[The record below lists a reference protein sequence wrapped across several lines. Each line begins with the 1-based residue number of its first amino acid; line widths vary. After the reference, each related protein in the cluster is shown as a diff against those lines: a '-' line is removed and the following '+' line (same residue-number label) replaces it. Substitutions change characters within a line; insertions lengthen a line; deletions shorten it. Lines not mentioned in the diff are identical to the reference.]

1 MNKNR
6 VPADVLEKQGVAPQ
20 KQSHRM
26 PHEDLAE
33 NEVEITIDENGQV
46 SVRGNNLD
54 RMEEVREMLAEIG
67 IYLEDSEAQ

>member
-1 MNKNR
+1 M
-6 VPADVLEKQGVAPQ
+6 A
-20 KQSHRM
+20 HRM